1 MSASTKKKYCKLLH
15 EITNHHLISP
25 GAGNI
30 IYTYLGVSRTI
41 YILFKAAGPEVGT
54 EEGAAAEIVLTLGQL
69 EQVIIYNIYIST
81 LSILFLTSLLLH
93 IYIYNSI
100 STQDCLGAWCPHR
113 RIPGL
118 ILIHAW
124 NPNDMNTLT
133 SDHVKVDI
141 VDNIDT

>member
-41 YILFKAAGPEVGT
+41 YILSKAAGPEVGT

-69 EQVIIYNIYIST
+69 EQVIIYNIYIS
-81 LSILFLTSLLLH
+81 IR
-93 IYIYNSI
+93 SI
-100 STQDCLGAWCPHR
+100 STKDCLGAWCPHR

>member
-30 IYTYLGVSRTI
+30 IYTYLGVSRTLGLS
-41 YILFKAAGPEVGT
+41 ILSKAAGPEVGT

-69 EQVIIYNIYIST
+69 EQVIIYNAYNIYT
-81 LSILFLTSLLLH
+81 SIR
-93 IYIYNSI
+93 SI

-141 VDNIDT
+141 VDNIDTKIYNF

>member
-41 YILFKAAGPEVGT
+41 FILSTAAGPEVGT

-69 EQVIIYNIYIST
+69 EQVIIYNIYN
-81 LSILFLTSLLLH
+81 
-93 IYIYNSI
+93 IYTYIRSI

-141 VDNIDT
+141 VVNIDIVDNI